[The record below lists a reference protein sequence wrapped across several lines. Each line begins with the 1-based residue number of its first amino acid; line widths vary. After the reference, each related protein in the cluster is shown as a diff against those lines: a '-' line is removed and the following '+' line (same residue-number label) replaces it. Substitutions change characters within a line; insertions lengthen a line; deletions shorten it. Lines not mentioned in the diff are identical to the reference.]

1 MEVPNPAPRKPLS
14 LIRIAGLTGGLGIIL
29 VVITFAFAAYSEY
42 QRGYAVAAV
51 EAATEAHFL
60 SDHAGRLFEVSE
72 IGLTAATNLLGTNDW
87 DRIAGAES
95 LQQQLRGLADAAPYI
110 EDFWFN
116 DQSGLLRITSFAFP
130 TPSSDA
136 SDRASFI
143 AAKQPGSGLFIGDL
157 IIGKVTKRPTF
168 LVSRRIEGADGAFR
182 GMASVTADINYF
194 TDYWKGLR
202 LPLDARLTLFRADN
216 FSILARFP
224 ATEDGVLTVGTS
236 VQRAIADTVQHAAS
250 SGDFGGDRFGNFAR
264 VGKLPLYVSVDVSD
278 TAVVSQWKAW
288 FFSRVPLAILAAVGF
303 IALMLLGVRQARL
316 EAEDKA
322 ELETARHAVIRT
334 NDELRNEIAN
344 RESAENQVRQMQKME
359 AIGQLTGGLAH
370 DLNNMLSI
378 IFGSLNVIER
388 RIAKGS
394 TDVSRYVSAGLEGA
408 QRAATLTQRLLAFA
422 RQQPLAPQ
430 VVDVN
435 RFVSDLSDLLRRT
448 LTETVKM
455 EIVLG
460 GGIWKTFIDPNQL
473 ESALLNLTVN
483 ARDAMTEGGKLT
495 IETANTSLD
504 LDYAMRHPGIPA
516 GQYVLVSVSDTG
528 TGMSPETI
536 NRAFEPFFTT
546 KAVGRGTGLGLSQV
560 YGFVRQSAGHVKI
573 YSEPNQGTTIKLY
586 LPRYYGSEQEQAAQA
601 KGQGAIPT
609 GSVEEIILVVED
621 EAMVRKLSVDS
632 LQELGYTVLEAE
644 SAAKALVILEQR
656 DDIDLL
662 FTDIV
667 MPEINGRVLAERAKK
682 LHPAIKV
689 LFTTGYTRNAVV
701 HNGVLDPGL
710 QLLTKPYSLEQLAT
724 SIRNALKDS

>member
-1 MEVPNPAPRKPLS
+1 MEALSPPPRKRLS
-14 LIRIAGLTGGLGIIL
+14 LIRIAGLTGGLGIVL
-29 VVITFAFAAYSEY
+29 VLITFAVASYNEY
-42 QRGYAVAAV
+42 QRGYAVAAA

-72 IGLTAATNLLGTNDW
+72 IGLTAATNLLGSSGW
-87 DRIAGAES
+87 DLIAAS
-95 LQQQLRGLADAAPYI
+95 QDLQHQLRTLADAAPYI

-116 DQSGLLRITSFAFP
+116 DEHGLLRITSFAFP
-130 TPSSDA
+130 TPVSDA
-136 SDRASFI
+136 SDRASFS

-168 LVSRRIEGADGAFR
+168 LVSRRMEAADGSFR

-194 TDYWKGLR
+194 TDYWKGLA
-202 LPLDARLTLFRADN
+202 LPLDARLSLFRADN
-216 FSILARFP
+216 FGILARFP
-224 ATEDGVLTVGTS
+224 ATEDGVVTVGTS
-236 VQRAIADTVQHAAS
+236 VQRAIADAIQHNAMNGA
-250 SGDFGGDRFGNFAR
+250 FNGDRFGSFER
-264 VGKLPLYVSVDVSD
+264 VGKLPLFISVDVSD
-278 TAVVSQWKAW
+278 SSVFAQWKDW
-288 FFSRVPLAILAAVGF
+288 FVSRVPLAIVAGVGF
-303 IALMLLGVRQARL
+303 LALMLLGVRQARL

-322 ELETARHAVIRT
+322 ELEAARHAVSLT
-334 NDELRNEIAN
+334 NAELRHEIAS
-344 RESAENQVRQMQKME
+344 RESAENQVRQLQKME

-378 IFGSLNVIER
+378 IIGSLNVIER

-394 TDVSRYVSAGLEGA
+394 TDVTRYISAALEGA

-448 LTETVKM
+448 LSEAVQI

-460 GGIWKTFIDPNQL
+460 GGAWKSFVDANQL
-473 ESALLNLTVN
+473 ESALLNLAVN
-483 ARDAMTEGGKLT
+483 ARDAMPEGGKLT

-504 LDYAMRHPGIPA
+504 YEYVIQHPGIPA
-516 GQYVLVSVSDTG
+516 GQYVLLSVSDTG
-528 TGMSPETI
+528 TGMSPETVA
-536 NRAFEPFFTT
+536 RAFEPFFTT

-560 YGFVRQSAGHVKI
+560 YGFVRQSKGHVKI
-573 YSEPNQGTTIKLY
+573 YSEPGQGTTIKIY
-586 LPRYYGSEQEQAAQA
+586 LPRYYGSEQEMREQTRSNA
-601 KGQGAIPT
+601 AIPT
-609 GSVEEIILVVED
+609 GSADEIILVVED
-621 EAMVRKLSVDS
+621 EGMVRRLSVDS
-632 LQELGYTVLEAE
+632 LKELGYTVIEAE
-644 SAAKALVILEQR
+644 GAAKAIEILELR

-667 MPEINGRVLAERAKK
+667 MPEVNGRHLADRAK
-682 LHPAIKV
+682 LIHPELKV

-701 HNGVLDPGL
+701 HNGVLDPGV

-724 SIRNALKDS
+724 SIRNALKSD